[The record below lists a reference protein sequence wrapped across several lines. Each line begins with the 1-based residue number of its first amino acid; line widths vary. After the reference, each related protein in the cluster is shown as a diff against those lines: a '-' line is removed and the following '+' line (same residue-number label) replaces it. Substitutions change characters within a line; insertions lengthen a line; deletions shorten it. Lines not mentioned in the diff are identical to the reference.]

1 MKHYVCSDI
10 HGLWVRYERAI
21 EKITNEDRLYILGDV
36 IDRGADG
43 IKILLDI
50 MKRDNVRLLIGN
62 HEYMMLQALKYN
74 NQRVKYIW
82 TDMRNGGGVTLGE
95 FCKLD
100 ILKQRALLDF
110 LDNCVLETEITV
122 DGHVFLL
129 THSAYVAD
137 AVDKTFAQVSESD
150 RFYITWHSPL
160 RQDMYAPIGSYDQSK
175 TFIIGHV
182 PVQNLEIDQI
192 YQFGNIIDIDCGCA
206 KAHLIDGTS
215 LALLCL
221 ETMQTDYIDVLP
233 PEWDDLTMYL

>member
-74 NQRVKYIW
+74 NQHVKYIW
-82 TDMRNGGGVTLGE
+82 TDIRNGGGVTLGE

-110 LDNCVLETEITV
+110 LDNCVLEAEITV
-122 DGHVFLL
+122 DGHVF
-129 THSAYVAD
+129 Y
-137 AVDKTFAQVSESD
+137 
-150 RFYITWHSPL
+150 
-160 RQDMYAPIGSYDQSK
+160 
-175 TFIIGHV
+175 
-182 PVQNLEIDQI
+182 
-192 YQFGNIIDIDCGCA
+192 
-206 KAHLIDGTS
+206 
-215 LALLCL
+215 
-221 ETMQTDYIDVLP
+221 
-233 PEWDDLTMYL
+233 